1 MENIYEGGIH
11 QISVK
16 PVKTC
21 FIGFIHTLTNLLFEF
36 HVLISVIFSKIN
48 YCNFTEN

>member
-11 QISVK
+11 QIGVK

-21 FIGFIHTLTNLLFEF
+21 FYRIYTYFDKSA
-36 HVLISVIFSKIN
+36 V
-48 YCNFTEN
+48 